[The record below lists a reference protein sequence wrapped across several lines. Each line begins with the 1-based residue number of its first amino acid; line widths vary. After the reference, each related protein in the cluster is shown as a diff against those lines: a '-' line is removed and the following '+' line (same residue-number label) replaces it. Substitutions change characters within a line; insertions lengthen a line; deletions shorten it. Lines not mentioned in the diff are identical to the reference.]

1 VSDFTILRAGD
12 APDYTG
18 GKVPSPFLGY
28 GRPLGS
34 EQIAFNVR
42 VLAPGATHVPPGED
56 PSGGHHHRT
65 IEEIYF
71 VIDGEVKVKAG
82 DVVVTLGKRDAIL
95 LPAGT
100 TRGVRNDTDQEA
112 ALAMVSVK
120 VEDQSAESVMVEDH
134 WPTG

>member
-1 VSDFTILRAGD
+1 VSDFKVMRAAD
-12 APDYTG
+12 APDFTG
-18 GKVPSPFLGY
+18 GDPSPFLGY

-42 VLAPGATHVPPGED
+42 VLAPGAAHVPPGSD
-56 PSGGHHHRT
+56 PRGGHHHRT
-65 IEEIYF
+65 IEELYF
-71 VIDGEVKVKAG
+71 VIDGEVTVKAG
-82 DVVVTLGKRDAIL
+82 DDVVTLGKRDAIL

-120 VEDQSAESVMVEDH
+120 VEDQQAESVFLEGH